1 VPGTEAREVVDAGAA
16 QTHPAS
22 TATMAD
28 KSSPAEAAGKRNVR
42 STTDTPAAMAGEAGD
57 ATAQRFESAAD
68 VATPSADAPKDVRE
82 TEAEAKM
89 VGGWGLVRRPRGTG
103 ARAAP
108 ARRPRAGGGGG
119 RPS

>member
-1 VPGTEAREVVDAGAA
+1 
-16 QTHPAS
+16 
-22 TATMAD
+22 MAD

-108 ARRPRAGGGGG
+108 ARRPRGGGGG
-119 RPS
+119 GARPDLLHPPPPPQAQERPYEPKSAQPK